1 MPSLMEAMSL
11 CSCPRVV
18 CVVFVDCCVGGKSLC
33 YQIPPLV
40 RNGMCIVVSPLIA
53 LMQDQRLCVSLHSYI
68 VRELRDRRIPCCYLS
83 SSQTTSEYRSVMA
96 GLRNAKTPCNAL
108 FVTPER
114 FQVAEFLHI
123 VQDLH
128 KRDRIVL
135 IAIDEAHCISTFC
148 LHCPFQLK
156 VGTRLPL
163 RLSRAVDNS
172 RAASWNPDYGAVC
185 HGHIRRFT
193 TIPSV

>member
-1 MPSLMEAMSL
+1 MSL
-11 CSCPRVV
+11 YSCPRVV
-18 CVVFVDCCVGGKSLC
+18 CVVFVVCCIGGKSLC

-53 LMQDQRLCVSLHSYI
+53 LMQDQRSCVSLHSFI

-163 RLSRAVDNS
+163 RLSRTVDNS
-172 RAASWNPDYGAVC
+172 RAASRNPDYGAVC
-185 HGHIRRFT
+185 HGHIRSLT
-193 TIPSV
+193 AVPSV

>member
-1 MPSLMEAMSL
+1 M
-11 CSCPRVV
+11 
-18 CVVFVDCCVGGKSLC
+18 FVECCIGGKSLC

-53 LMQDQRLCVSLHSYI
+53 LMQDQRSGFSPHLCV

-83 SSQTTSEYRSVMA
+83 SSQTTSEYRSVMV

-128 KRDRIVL
+128 KRGRIVL
-135 IAIDEAHCISTFC
+135 IAIDEAHCISTFY
-148 LHCPFQLK
+148 LHDKPQLK
-156 VGTRLPL
+156 VGTRFPL
-163 RLSRAVDNS
+163 GLSRSVDNS
-172 RAASWNPDYGAVC
+172 RAASRNSNYGAVC
-185 HGHIRRFT
+185 HGYIRSLT
-193 TIPSV
+193 AVASL